1 MNNKKKTFVILSP
14 GFAKNEE
21 HTVCLPAQQVFILAI
36 RNNFPELSIIIIA
49 FEYPNTTSPYQWNTI
64 KVIPFNGERKR
75 KLNKLVTW
83 YKIWRKLKE
92 INKTTRLMGLFS
104 FWCADCALVGKYFAR
119 IHRLKHF
126 IWILGQDARRNNRF
140 IKWIRPKASELVAM
154 SNFLAEEFHRNHSVL
169 PAHIIPNGIDPDIFP
184 LPIAARDIQVI
195 GVGSLIPLKQYDLF
209 IQLIGKLSKRNPSV
223 RSMICGKGPQKANLE
238 SLIAELNLGNN
249 ITLTG
254 ELDHSEVLLLMQRSN
269 IFLHTSSY
277 EGFSTVCL
285 EALFAGNQVISFCQP
300 MNMEIPHWHVAK
312 DTKEMLELLTK
323 ILEDRFSDHQ
333 PVLPYKASDNARE
346 LMKLYV

>member
-119 IHRLKHF
+119 IHRL
-126 IWILGQDARRNNRF
+126 
-140 IKWIRPKASELVAM
+140 
-154 SNFLAEEFHRNHSVL
+154 
-169 PAHIIPNGIDPDIFP
+169 
-184 LPIAARDIQVI
+184 
-195 GVGSLIPLKQYDLF
+195 
-209 IQLIGKLSKRNPSV
+209 
-223 RSMICGKGPQKANLE
+223 
-238 SLIAELNLGNN
+238 
-249 ITLTG
+249 
-254 ELDHSEVLLLMQRSN
+254 
-269 IFLHTSSY
+269 
-277 EGFSTVCL
+277 
-285 EALFAGNQVISFCQP
+285 
-300 MNMEIPHWHVAK
+300 
-312 DTKEMLELLTK
+312 
-323 ILEDRFSDHQ
+323 
-333 PVLPYKASDNARE
+333 
-346 LMKLYV
+346 